1 MAGIEPVYLAAA
13 GRISYHSPWTGL
25 WGRRTGGVNR
35 AALLFAAAAL
45 TDCQNSRVDAL
56 RIVKVNHT

>member
-1 MAGIEPVYLAAA
+1 MTGIDPVYLAAE
-13 GRISYHSPWTGL
+13 GCITYHCAPWTDL
-25 WGRRTGGVNR
+25 WGGGWRMNR
-35 AALLFAAAAL
+35 AALLFAAVAL